1 MDLKTETRSAATAPT
16 IEALSALIRC
26 DADAGLL
33 FWRERQRE
41 MFPTGRAHSIWNA
54 RYAGKQA
61 FTAKD
66 RDGYFQG
73 SFLGQRLRTHRVVW
87 ALTHG
92 EWPDVVDHIDGDRT
106 NNRIGNLR
114 NVSQGDNNR
123 NVRMRSGNT
132 SGRVGVCWIA
142 ARDRWK
148 ASIMRDGKPVTLGW
162 FREFADAVAARELAE
177 RDLGFHQNHRRAK

>member
-1 MDLKTETRSAATAPT
+1 LKTETRSAATAPT
-16 IEALSALIRC
+16 IEGLAALIRC

-33 FWRERQRE
+33 FWRERPRE

-92 EWPDVVDHIDGDRT
+92 EWPDVVDHIDGDRA
-106 NNRIGNLR
+106 NNRISNLR
-114 NVSQGDNNR
+114 NVSKAENAR
-123 NVRMRSGNT
+123 NMGMRDGST
-132 SGRVGVCWIA
+132 SGRIGVCWIA
-142 ARDRWK
+142 SRQRWQ
-148 ASIMRDGKPVTLGW
+148 ASVMRDGRVVNLGR
-162 FREFADAVAARELAE
+162 FRELQDAVAARQQAE
-177 RDLGFHQNHRRAK
+177 RDIGFHPNHGRAK